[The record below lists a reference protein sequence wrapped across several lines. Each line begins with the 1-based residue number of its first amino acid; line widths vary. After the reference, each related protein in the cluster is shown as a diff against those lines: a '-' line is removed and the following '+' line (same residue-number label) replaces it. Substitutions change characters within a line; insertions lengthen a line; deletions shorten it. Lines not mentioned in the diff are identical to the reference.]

1 MNVSKLA
8 INIADPAGTAR
19 ENLLKVPYY
28 RDIERIYNH
37 LPDYHHLTARFGS
50 GKALLYIFKHPGSQ
64 AFDLTVNWIRDSDF
78 AYLIHAKLIV
88 LDPPTDDAEN
98 AKFIMNR
105 VYITDLG
112 KLVLLQN
119 GIIENGCE

>member
-1 MNVSKLA
+1 MDVSKLA
-8 INIADPAGTAR
+8 INIVDPASTAR
-19 ENLLKVPYY
+19 ENILKVPYL
-28 RDIERIYNH
+28 RIYNH

-50 GKALLYIFKHPGSQ
+50 GKALLYIFKHPGTQ
-64 AFDLTVNWIRDSDF
+64 AFDIAVKYWIRDPDF

-98 AKFIMNR
+98 AKYMMNR

-119 GIIENGCE
+119 GLIENGCD

>member
-1 MNVSKLA
+1 MDISNLA
-8 INIADPAGTAR
+8 INIADPAGIAR
-19 ENLLKVPYY
+19 ENILKVPYL
-28 RDIERIYNH
+28 RIYKP

-50 GKALLYIFKHPGSQ
+50 GKALLYIFKHPGTQ
-64 AFDLTVNWIRDSDF
+64 AFDLTAKWIHDPDF
-78 AYLIHAKLIV
+78 NFTYLIHAKLIV

-98 AKFIMNR
+98 AKYMMNR

-119 GIIENGCE
+119 GLIENGRD